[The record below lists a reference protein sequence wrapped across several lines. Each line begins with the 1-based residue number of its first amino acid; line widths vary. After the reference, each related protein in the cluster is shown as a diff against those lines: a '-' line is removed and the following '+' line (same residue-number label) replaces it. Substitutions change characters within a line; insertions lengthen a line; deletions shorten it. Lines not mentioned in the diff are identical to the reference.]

1 MQDGAGFRPLKQ
13 SALSADNLC
22 ANNPSP
28 SNRPLLDKQCLRSCL
43 HLVFALL
50 SDTQRQLR
58 FQVPPE
64 TRSDASSCP
73 STHHIVPIVYPAA
86 GQYILVFHSRCTFH
100 YWRNFFEKDP
110 CSVCRSPGGTQ
121 TRTLGLSWTTPQN
134 SAGPVRRC
142 RGRQNGNRGQWSP
155 CRRVGTV

>member
-28 SNRPLLDKQCLRSCL
+28 RNLSLLDKQCLRSCL

-73 STHHIVPIVYPAA
+73 STHHIVPIVHH
-86 GQYILVFHSRCTFH
+86 YIVVFHSRCTH
-100 YWRNFFEKDP
+100 HHWRNFFEKDP
-110 CSVCRSPGGTQ
+110 CSFCRSPGGTQ
-121 TRTLGLSWTTPQN
+121 TRTFGLSWTTPQY

-142 RGRQNGNRGQWSP
+142 RGRQIRNRGQLST
-155 CRRVGTV
+155 CDS

>member
-73 STHHIVPIVYPAA
+73 STPHIGPAIVHTF
-86 GQYILVFHSRCTFH
+86 LFCSRCTMH
-100 YWRNFFEKDP
+100 HCRKNFVEKDP
-110 CSVCRSPGGTQ
+110 CSVCRSPGGAQ
-121 TRTLGLSWTTPQN
+121 TRTFGLSWTTPQN